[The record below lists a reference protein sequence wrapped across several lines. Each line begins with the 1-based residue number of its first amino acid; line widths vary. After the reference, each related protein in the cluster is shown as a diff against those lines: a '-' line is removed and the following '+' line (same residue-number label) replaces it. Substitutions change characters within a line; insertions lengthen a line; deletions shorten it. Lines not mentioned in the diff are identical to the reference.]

1 MGVTLINSESRT
13 TPLRSTRC
21 KSRFTFVFFEAKKVN
36 PMEPLG
42 AKEDVGTDSLLRKK
56 QNARIHCDLQREIH
70 FHSEHGVKSESSV
83 VSVQSSSGC
92 ARRFTFW
99 DENTQKVNLATQ
111 DQFDCKLLTEDSL
124 FTKFPVPV
132 SHPFASRRFAFAPL
146 TTVGGKRVTKVNRRR
161 DGADYEKNQT
171 EGGQGPK
178 KAQTRTKGALEGG
191 SFDSVRP
198 CANRRRLASGLSRR
212 EEL

>member
-1 MGVTLINSESRT
+1 MRVTLINSESRI
-13 TPLRSTRC
+13 TPLGSTRC
-21 KSRFTFVFFEAKKVN
+21 KSRFTFGFFGAKKVN

-42 AKEDVGTDSLLRKK
+42 TKEDVGTDSLLRKK

-92 ARRFTFW
+92 ARRFTFC

-124 FTKFPVPV
+124 FTEFTVLNL
-132 SHPFASRRFAFAPL
+132 HPFASRRFTFAPL
-146 TTVGGKRVTKVNRRR
+146 SPVGGKGATKVNRRR
-161 DGADYEKNQT
+161 DGVNYKQR
-171 EGGQGPK
+171 QGEWSS
-178 KAQTRTKGALEGG
+178 QSLG
-191 SFDSVRP
+191 VR
-198 CANRRRLASGLSRR
+198 A
-212 EEL
+212 EE